1 MKKILFLIVFVG
13 LAYTFQGD
21 IGQVLQNM
29 SAEPVSTL
37 AGIGAPQSELDAT
50 LSLIKR
56 GGPFP
61 HSRDGI
67 VFENREKLLPGRVR
81 GYYREYTV
89 PTPGAS
95 HRGARRVVSG
105 GNPPEVFYY
114 TEDHYQSFREIKGK

>member
-1 MKKILFLIVFVG
+1 MKKILILAVLVA

-21 IGQVLQNM
+21 PGQALRDFASGSESGLSINSQ
-29 SAEPVSTL
+29 
-37 AGIGAPQSELDAT
+37 QSELDAT

-61 HSRDGI
+61 YSRDGI
-67 VFENREKLLPGRVR
+67 VFENRERLLPARPS

-89 PTPGAS
+89 PTPGLS
-95 HRGARRVVSG
+95 HRGARRIVTG

-114 TEDHYQSFREIKGK
+114 TDDHYRSFRLIEGG

>member
-61 HSRDGI
+61 NSRDGI
-67 VFENREKLLPGRVR
+67 VFENREKLLPGRER

-89 PTPGAS
+89 PTPGAN

-114 TEDHYQSFREIKGK
+114 TEDHYRSFREIKGK

>member
-61 HSRDGI
+61 NSRDGI
-67 VFENREKLLPGRVR
+67 VFENREKLLPGRER

-89 PTPGAS
+89 PTPGAN

>member
-1 MKKILFLIVFVG
+1 MKKILILTVLVA

-21 IGQVLQNM
+21 LGQALRDVTSGSESGLSIG
-29 SAEPVSTL
+29 SR
-37 AGIGAPQSELDAT
+37 QSELDAT

-61 HSRDGI
+61 YSRDGI
-67 VFENREKLLPGRVR
+67 VFENRERLLPARPS

-89 PTPGAS
+89 PTPGLS
-95 HRGARRVVSG
+95 HRGARRIVTG

-114 TEDHYQSFREIKGK
+114 TDDHYRSFRLIEGR